1 MKSFSA
7 ATAPWVDAESTRHYE
22 VDEIRGQLT
31 AVWRSINEGM
41 EKRLSENGE
50 SATVI
55 SDLFHVG
62 RMSMLAL
69 AADSDAD
76 SMSILAGQMQDL
88 IELKSRD
95 D

>member
-1 MKSFSA
+1 
-7 ATAPWVDAESTRHYE
+7 
-22 VDEIRGQLT
+22 
-31 AVWRSINEGM
+31 M

-62 RMSMLAL
+62 RMSMLVL